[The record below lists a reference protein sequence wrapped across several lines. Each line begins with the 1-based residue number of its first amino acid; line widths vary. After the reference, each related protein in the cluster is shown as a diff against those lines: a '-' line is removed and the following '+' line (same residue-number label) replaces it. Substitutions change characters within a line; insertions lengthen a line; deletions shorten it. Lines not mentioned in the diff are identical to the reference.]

1 MGICVVELYLGDE
14 KDYILTIKMKV
25 EKNKLEKQQRNFIP
39 LIQKT
44 IIPESIADGAT
55 NLPKILMKKKKL

>member
-1 MGICVVELYLGDE
+1 MGMCVVELYLGDE

-44 IIPESIADGAT
+44 IIPESIADGTT